1 MLRLSLIKRMGEEEN
16 DLYEEIQQIINEHT
30 QENLEIDTNEFQEW
44 MDKLV
49 DQTDKYDYLE
59 GVTSD
64 MLQKE
69 IYDLLDTL
77 DIDPETKEQHK
88 QALKTYRLVKHISD
102 FHVNGSVRRM
112 DRGPPYKL
120 YKCAP
125 CTGIIFS
132 GKNTL
137 VKVRVRRIVYN
148 YSMDRY
154 YTFQKLSA
162 EESMIVYVNDCASQ

>member
-1 MLRLSLIKRMGEEEN
+1 MSEDDNE
-16 DLYEEIQQIINEHT
+16 LYEEIQQIINEHT

-44 MDKLV
+44 MDSLV

-59 GVTSD
+59 GVTSY

-69 IYDLLDTL
+69 IYDLIDTFDLDS
-77 DIDPETKEQHK
+77 DTKEKHK
-88 QALKTYRLVKHISD
+88 QSLKTYRLVKHISD
-102 FHVNGSVRRM
+102 FHINGSVRRM
-112 DRGPPYKL
+112 DREAPYKL

-125 CTGIIFS
+125 CRGIVFS
-132 GKNTL
+132 SINTL

-154 YTFQKLSA
+154 YTFQKLNA
-162 EESMIVYVNDCASQ
+162 EESMIIYANDCA